1 MSFLS
6 SFLIAVGLAM
16 DAFAVAM
23 SCSTTIRPFRV
34 NDALKFA
41 VYFGVFQALMLILGW
56 LAGSTIKSFVSAY
69 AQWIA
74 SGLLVLIGIK
84 MLYDAFHRH
93 PNVKI
98 GSLNY
103 SILLML
109 AVATSIDAF
118 IVGISFTFLKV
129 SIIESAVIVGCV
141 TFVMSFCGSILGYRI
156 GHFFENG
163 IEILGGLI
171 LIGLG
176 ISSFI
181 LSN

>member
-6 SFLIAVGLAM
+6 IFLIAVGLAM

-23 SCSTTIRPFRV
+23 SSSTTIRPFRV

-41 VYFGVFQALMLILGW
+41 VYFGGFQGLMLVLGW
-56 LAGSTIKSFVSAY
+56 LGGYTIKSYVSTY

-74 SGLLVLIGIK
+74 SGLLVFIGIK
-84 MLYDAFHRH
+84 MIYEAIYRH
-93 PNVKI
+93 PKAKI
-98 GSLNY
+98 GSLNN
-103 SILLML
+103 SVLLML

-118 IVGISFTFLKV
+118 IVGISFTFLKM
-129 SIIESAVIVGCV
+129 SIIEPTVIVGCV

-163 IEILGGLI
+163 IEIFGGLI

-181 LSN
+181 LGN